1 VPSIDVSN
9 LRKSYGANEALKG
22 VSFSVEPGEVVGFLG
37 PNGAGKTTTMK
48 ILSGFIA
55 PTNGSAQ
62 VDGNDVVA
70 DSLAVRECI
79 GYLPENAPVYTEML
93 VRDYL
98 EFICQVR
105 GLPEQQRPARMAA
118 VVEQV
123 GLEEVLGRSIDEL
136 SKGFRQRVGLA
147 QALIHD
153 PPILIL
159 DEPTSGL
166 DPNQIVGIRSLIRDI
181 SENKTILLSTH
192 ILQEVSALCSRV
204 LIVSDGQ
211 IVGFGTPAEIE
222 AQAAGS
228 ARVEVV
234 LVGEGDVRGKLAAL
248 PGVVRVDDG
257 AGEGAGTLAFSLV
270 IESGA
275 DVRGDIFALAV
286 ASGWTLLELR
296 REGQSLE
303 DAFRVLTTGVA

>member
-9 LRKSYGANEALKG
+9 LRKNYGANEALRG
-22 VSFSVEPGEVVGFLG
+22 ISFSVEPGEVVGFLG

-55 PTNGSAQ
+55 PTDGSAQ
-62 VDGNDVVA
+62 VDGRDVVA

-79 GYLPENAPVYTEML
+79 GYLPENAPVYSEML

-98 EFICQVR
+98 DFICQVR
-105 GLPEQQRPARMAA
+105 DVPEELRALRTEA
-118 VVEQV
+118 VVQQV
-123 GLEEVLGRSIDEL
+123 GLQDVLGRSIDEL

-166 DPNQIVGIRSLIRDI
+166 DPNQIVGIRSLIREI

-222 AQAAGS
+222 AQAAGA
-228 ARVEVV
+228 ARVEV
-234 LVGEGDVRGKLAAL
+234 LLRGDGDMRGKLSSL
-248 PGVVRVDDG
+248 PGVVRVDEL
-257 AGEGAGTLAFSLV
+257 ASEGPGTFGFSLTT
-270 IESGA
+270 EAGA
-275 DVRGDIFALAV
+275 DVRADIFGLAV
-286 ASGWTLLELR
+286 EGGWTLLELH

-303 DAFRVLTTGVA
+303 DAFRVLTTGTA

>member
-1 VPSIDVSN
+1 
-9 LRKSYGANEALKG
+9 
-22 VSFSVEPGEVVGFLG
+22 
-37 PNGAGKTTTMK
+37 MK